1 MQESWPDIVDRYKR
15 PIASKAGLD
24 GFILSLTS
32 LGALSNK
39 IATAGLD
46 GRLFGWPSMHDLCI
60 QQIDKPPYSCP
71 YLRLSPLN
79 SGEIKFE
86 YVDTPIIAL
95 QWRRTV
101 VANQAAQQFV
111 RFLKELKWLDDR
123 SAAEILNG

>member
-1 MQESWPDIVDRYKR
+1 
-15 PIASKAGLD
+15 
-24 GFILSLTS
+24 
-32 LGALSNK
+32 
-39 IATAGLD
+39 
-46 GRLFGWPSMHDLCI
+46 MHDLCI
-60 QQIDKPPYSCP
+60 QQFDTPPYSCS

-95 QWRRTV
+95 RWRRTV